1 MDTMDEK
8 MTLVAAGPSYT
19 AWSEFSDTR
28 REFGDAGVPGAR
40 RFRPAQRRLRGEAM
54 TRLKKAAMDGCT
66 VGLAE
71 RGGQGYGRNKD
82 GSCFSSIILG
92 LALRGEIAW
101 LDLKNLRNY

>member
-66 VGLAE
+66 AAWRSEADRDMVEIKMAHV
-71 RGGQGYGRNKD
+71 
-82 GSCFSSIILG
+82 SA
-92 LALRGEIAW
+92 ALSW
-101 LDLKNLRNY
+101 D